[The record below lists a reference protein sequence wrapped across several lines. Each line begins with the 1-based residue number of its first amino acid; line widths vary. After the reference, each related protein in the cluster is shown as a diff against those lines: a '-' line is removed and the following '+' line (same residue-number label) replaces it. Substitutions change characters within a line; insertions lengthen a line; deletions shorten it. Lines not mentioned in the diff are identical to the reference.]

1 MIDSPY
7 KTLSVVRG
15 LKAIATEARN
25 CSRNKDYISGEIF
38 NRIINQLNETEGEIE
53 NSIKGWEKIMNEV

>member
-1 MIDSPY
+1 MIDSPQ
-7 KTLSVVRG
+7 KTLSIVRG
-15 LKAIATEARN
+15 LKGIATEARD

-53 NSIKGWEKIMNEV
+53 NSIKGWEKIMNEG

>member
-7 KTLSVVRG
+7 KTLSIVKG
-15 LKAIATEARN
+15 LNAIAKEARD

>member
-1 MIDSPY
+1 MIDSPQ
-7 KTLSVVRG
+7 KTLSIVKG
-15 LKAIATEARN
+15 LKAIATEARD

-53 NSIKGWEKIMNEV
+53 NSIKGWEKIMSEG